1 MGPLVLK
8 LVLLKLYLYVGQDFL
23 FPSKLFS
30 HLKNSRQQQQQKK
43 PLSCFQ
49 KFLCFL
55 FPAGLFRSFFFF
67 SFPLKPWK
75 DYVPLLI

>member
-30 HLKNSRQQQQQKK
+30 HLKNSRQQQQKK

-67 SFPLKPWK
+67 FSFPLKPWK